1 MGRGC
6 RPRWKAEEDG
16 RQKEGG
22 EVTDTQLYLSIGIPM
37 LFNAGLIGVLVAYIN
52 SLSTRLHRVEDK
64 LDNLVGAVNELDKR
78 LIKVEI
84 KLGVQP

>member
-1 MGRGC
+1 MS
-6 RPRWKAEEDG
+6 DL
-16 RQKEGG
+16 
-22 EVTDTQLYLSIGIPM
+22 QLYLSIGVPM